1 MLLTNI
7 FCAKIHFFKQK
18 KIKLEFLE
26 SRIPRLKFLGI
37 LNLSKNIKDKNERAN
52 DNIRLLKAKR

>member
-1 MLLTNI
+1 M
-7 FCAKIHFFKQK
+7 
-18 KIKLEFLE
+18 IKLEFLE

-37 LNLSKNIKDKNERAN
+37 LDLLKNIKDKNERAN